1 MKKIINN
8 IAGTVFGVSMIAAF
22 LGMAAA
28 DSNTNAAIIMIF
40 SGLGMALICAY
51 IMEVTKD
58 DNTENDI

>member
-8 IAGTVFGVSMIAAF
+8 IAGTVFGVSMIASF

-28 DSNTNAAIIMIF
+28 DSNTNAAIIITL
-40 SGLGMALICAY
+40 SGLGLALISSY

-58 DNTENDI
+58 DCDEL

>member
-1 MKKIINN
+1 MKKIINS

-28 DSNTNAAIIMIF
+28 DSNTNAAIIIIF
-40 SGLGMALICAY
+40 AGLGAALVSSY

-58 DNTENDI
+58 VNSDDC

>member
-8 IAGTVFGVSMIAAF
+8 IAGTIFGVSMITAF

-28 DSNTNAAIIMIF
+28 DSNTSAAVIITF
-40 SGLGMALICAY
+40 SGLGAALISSY

-58 DNTENDI
+58 GNSDDC